1 MKQTTRRNRQRRN
14 TTRRQRQRRNTTRRQ
29 RQRKNN
35 KRVKKGGSGGGGG
48 GGGEGGGEGGAPP
61 IDNFTVLQNIIMKD
75 LIKDEQLKATLIT
88 QWRDNK
94 LINEDQQLKLIA
106 LLNQ

>member
-48 GGGEGGGEGGAPP
+48 GEGGAPP

-75 LIKDEQLKATLIT
+75 LIKDKQLKATLIT

-94 LINEDQQLKLIA
+94 LINKDQQLKLIA